1 MIVTWVR
8 RAHGERDSGQTGE
21 LLERTDT
28 AGGLNMGNQKIKECH
43 VSFVLECMDGR
54 TIYFARNASRIGKQE
69 AN

>member
-8 RAHGERDSGQTGE
+8 RADGERDSGQIGE

-43 VSFVLECMDGR
+43 VKFRSGVHGWENHLFC
-54 TIYFARNASRIGKQE
+54 
-69 AN
+69 